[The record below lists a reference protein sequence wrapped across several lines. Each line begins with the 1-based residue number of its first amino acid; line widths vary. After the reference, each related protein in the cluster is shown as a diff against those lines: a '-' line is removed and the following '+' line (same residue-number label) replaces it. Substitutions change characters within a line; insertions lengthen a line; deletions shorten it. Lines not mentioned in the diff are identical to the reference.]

1 MRRPVPWFFSALRT
15 KNPCSRGRMRC
26 PMRWE
31 GKSRFPSGNDNKRE
45 EVQREREDW
54 EIPILHTGESE
65 FRFATRRENRV
76 LIAPRATGKTA
87 QDGN

>member
-1 MRRPVPWFFSALRT
+1 MSFLRLAHQ
-15 KNPCSRGRMRC
+15 KSIQQRDGLVSGAQPEGR
-26 PMRWE
+26 
-31 GKSRFPSGNDNKRE
+31 SRFLSGNDNKRE

-76 LIAPRATGKTA
+76 SFAPLATGKTA